1 MLDEDQANV
10 LRKAG
15 QEYADGVSLRQI
27 LKRLEAEY
35 AKILERAS
43 LNAQQASRNSKYPE
57 MFLLYMLGATVL
69 VYKQAYTS
77 AEPTWDIRVA
87 LPTVQEIIYQGQE
100 GGFGSALSRDKS
112 VPGVLRHFSWK
123 SR

>member
-87 LPTVQEIIYQGQE
+87 LPTVQEVIYQAGE
-100 GGFGSALSRDKS
+100 SAFGNSLSRCRRGPAS
-112 VPGVLRHFSWK
+112 LLRFSL
-123 SR
+123 